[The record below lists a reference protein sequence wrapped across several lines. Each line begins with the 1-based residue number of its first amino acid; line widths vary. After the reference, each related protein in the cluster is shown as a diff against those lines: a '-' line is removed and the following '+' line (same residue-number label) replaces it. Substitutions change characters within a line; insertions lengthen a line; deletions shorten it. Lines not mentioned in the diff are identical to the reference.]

1 VSRLFYKTSRSPK
14 FSPIAFHQVSVPEAG
29 DSKILTRG
37 KFKPFPLS
45 TAPQNNQQ
53 IQISNHPS
61 RTSVKTL
68 PKMKTN
74 HKRTIEVQNPN
85 SALLSRQLVAKKLGV
100 SAMTVKRYQNRG
112 LLNPI
117 YLSSRAIRYRPEDVE
132 NFIWDACA

>member
-1 VSRLFYKTSRSPK
+1 LYRFSRSPK
-14 FSPIAFHQVSVPEAG
+14 FSPTVIDQASVPEAG

-37 KFKPFPLS
+37 NFKPFPLS
-45 TAPQNNQQ
+45 KTTQNNQQ
-53 IQISNHPS
+53 IQNSIHPS
-61 RTSVKTL
+61 HTSVKTL
-68 PKMKTN
+68 PKMKSN

-85 SALLSRQLVAKKLGV
+85 SSLLSRQLVAKKLGV

-132 NFIWDACA
+132 NLILDACP